1 MNAFI
6 AQMRVARDEYLRERF
21 LKIDEL
27 LPLDDQVKMI
37 QGLYLAKRISRE
49 DLAEVMEEVKMRR
62 LFER

>member
-1 MNAFI
+1 
-6 AQMRVARDEYLRERF
+6 MRVARDAYLRERF

-27 LPLDDQVKMI
+27 LPLDDQVKLI

-49 DLAEVMEEVKMRR
+49 DLAQVMEEVKMRR